1 MKKADNDAYSFKPR
15 PESGACCFRESKKP
29 KGVAR
34 ADPSQAGDRAINE
47 NASNF
52 LGLIADSELEI
63 IGLFIRNRTSSD
75 SARSG
80 PQKNI
85 VALLN
90 TMMFGP
96 VAKQFANECF
106 PWCTRHNI

>member
-1 MKKADNDAYSFKPR
+1 MRTRSSRD
-15 PESGACCFRESKKP
+15 P
-29 KGVAR
+29 KVVLAVSENR
-34 ADPSQAGDRAINE
+34 KSPSADPSQAGDRAINE

-63 IGLFIRNRTSSD
+63 IGLFIRNRTFSD